1 MSTDAANPNLEPA
14 VMLENP
20 GHGHS
25 GHFENYK
32 GFTSGKFAM
41 WLFLASDAM
50 GFMGLIGAYMVL
62 RISSANWVINA
73 LDPEFGINLTAGMT
87 FLLILSS
94 VTMVKALSAIQS
106 GNQKGLLFWLGCTI
120 FGGLTFLSLQVYE
133 WTHFIH
139 EIQRLRDIEYPE
151 GISNLGM
158 TGHQQTFFMLTG
170 FHGLH
175 VLSGVIYLSSIWI
188 RAARGGYTADNHSPV
203 ELVGLFWH
211 FVDLVW
217 IVLFTI
223 LYLFPDPITDM

>member
-1 MSTDAANPNLEPA
+1 
-14 VMLENP
+14 MLE
-20 GHGHS
+20 HS
-25 GHFENYK
+25 GHFENHK

-62 RISSANWVINA
+62 RISSGNWMVEK

-94 VTMVKALSAIQS
+94 VTMVKALSAIQA
-106 GNQKGLLFWLGCTI
+106 GNQKGLKFWLGCTVL
-120 FGGLTFLSLQVYE
+120 GGLTFLSLQVYE

-139 EIQRLRDIEYPE
+139 EIGRLFDEAQHQRVLDGLPPIV
-151 GISNLGM
+151 NQGM
-158 TGHQQTFFMLTG
+158 TGYQQTFFILTG

-175 VLSGVIYLSSIWI
+175 VSCGVIYLSSIWI

-223 LYLFPDPITDM
+223 LYLFPDPNTAM

>member
-1 MSTDAANPNLEPA
+1 MSTEAAA
-14 VMLENP
+14 
-20 GHGHS
+20 HS

-62 RISSANWVINA
+62 RISSDNWMVEA
-73 LDPEFGINLTAGMT
+73 LDPPFGINLTAFMT
-87 FLLILSS
+87 FLLIVSS
-94 VTMVKALSAIQS
+94 VTMVKALSAIQK

-120 FGGLTFLSLQVYE
+120 CGGITFLGLRVYE
-133 WTHFIH
+133 WDHFIH
-139 EIQRLRDIEYPE
+139 GIVTLREAAGLSE
-151 GISNLGM
+151 ATNQGV
-158 TGHQQTFFMLTG
+158 TGYQQTFFTLTG

-175 VLSGVIYLSSIWI
+175 VLSGVVYLSCIWI
-188 RAARGGYTADNHSPV
+188 RAKKGAYSATNNSPV

-223 LYLFPDPITDM
+223 LYLFPDPVVGR

>member
-1 MSTDAANPNLEPA
+1 MSTEAAA
-14 VMLENP
+14 
-20 GHGHS
+20 HS
-25 GHFENYK
+25 GHFENYR

-62 RISSANWVINA
+62 RISSDNWMVND
-73 LDPEFGINLTAGMT
+73 LDPPFGIDLTAFMT
-87 FLLILSS
+87 FLLIVSS
-94 VTMVKALSAIQS
+94 VTMVKALSSIQK

-120 FGGLTFLSLQVYE
+120 LGGLTFLGLQIYE
-133 WTHFIH
+133 WDLFING
-139 EIQRLRDIEYPE
+139 IMDLRAKAGLTDA
-151 GISNLGM
+151 NQGM
-158 TGHQQTFFMLTG
+158 TGYQQTFFTLTG

-175 VLSGVIYLSSIWI
+175 VLSGVIYLSCIWR
-188 RAARGGYTADNHSPV
+188 RAKQGAYTADNHSPV

-223 LYLFPDPITDM
+223 LYLFPDTVTDI

>member
-1 MSTDAANPNLEPA
+1 MAPYARIPRVSTDAAA
-14 VMLENP
+14 
-20 GHGHS
+20 HS

-62 RISSANWVINA
+62 RISSDNWMVEA
-73 LDPEFGINLTAGMT
+73 LDPPFGIDLTAFMT
-87 FLLILSS
+87 FLLIVSS
-94 VTMVKALSAIQS
+94 VTMVKALSAIQK

-120 FGGLTFLSLQVYE
+120 AGGLTFLGLQVYE
-133 WTHFIH
+133 WDHFIGG
-139 EIQRLRDIEYPE
+139 IMSLRAEAGLAGE
-151 GISNLGM
+151 TNVGM
-158 TGHQQTFFMLTG
+158 TGYQQTFFTLTG

-175 VLSGVIYLSSIWI
+175 VLSGVIYLSCIWV
-188 RAARGGYTADNHSPV
+188 RAKRGVYSAANHSPV

-217 IVLFTI
+217 IILFTI
-223 LYLFPDPITDM
+223 LYLFPDPVVGR